1 MTGKNWLRLMTMFL
15 VTFSLS
21 AFNCPAQEDGN
32 GNVVKEER
40 KVTDFKAV
48 TVSSGINLLIG
59 QGSTVKVVVEAEENL
74 LPYIKTEVSGEVL
87 RIGIKGSFGN
97 FHSHKPINV
106 YVTAKELKALEVN
119 SGSRLKTENKI
130 QAGNLKISSS
140 SGSSFLAEID
150 CTNLDASSSS
160 GSSGVI
166 SGSAKSIEAESSS
179 GSSLVALDLK
189 AEKGKVSASSGSS
202 VSVKVTGE
210 IRAHASSGARI
221 SVSGNPS
228 VRDTDSSSGGS
239 IRFK

>member
-1 MTGKNWLRLMTMFL
+1 MTGKNWLRLMAILLITI
-15 VTFSLS
+15 SLP
-21 AFNCPAQEDGN
+21 AFNCPAQDDGN

-40 KVTDFKAV
+40 KVTGFKAV
-48 TVSSGINLLIG
+48 SVSAGINLLIG
-59 QGSTVKVVVEAEENL
+59 QGPTEKVVVEAEENL
-74 LPYIKTEVSGEVL
+74 MPYIKTELSGEVL
-87 RIGIKGSFGN
+87 RIGIKSNLGN
-97 FHSHKPINV
+97 FHSHKRINV
-106 YVTAKELKALEVN
+106 YVTAKELKALEAS
-119 SGSRLKTENKI
+119 SGSKLKTENKI
-130 QAGNLKISSS
+130 QAGDLKISSS
-140 SGSSFLAEID
+140 SGSSFIAEID

-179 GSSLVALDLK
+179 GSSLVALNLK

-202 VSVKVTGE
+202 VSVNVTGE

-221 SVSGNPS
+221 SVTGNPS